1 VYELI
6 TEYLNSRTS
15 ERLPVLE
22 LEIPCSTEC
31 LNNSRFKDLLSI
43 SSFKSQVEVIDSLKD
58 LINYKI
64 NNLLEDI
71 SGKISDRDSVDLNSL
86 AYSVYKIIEFGG
98 DYEIGYE
105 TLRFENK
112 TIFVGTF
119 SNIMKLSKEI
129 EKVISDDNIKS
140 ICNEI
145 RYLTESL
152 WEHFDK
158 NIRRALNEV
167 QNRA

>member
-6 TEYLNSRTS
+6 ADYLNSHPS

-31 LNNSRFKDLLSI
+31 LNNSKFKDLLGI

-58 LINYKI
+58 LISYKI

-71 SGKISDRDSVDLNSL
+71 SSKISDKDFVDLNSL

-105 TLRFENK
+105 SLRFENK
-112 TIFVGTF
+112 TIFVGAF
-119 SNIMKLSKEI
+119 SNIMKLNKEI

>member
-1 VYELI
+1 MYELI